1 MKQMR
6 LSRYALLACL
16 SLPTV
21 TLHAAP
27 TDSAATNTHP
37 VAASAIPPTAL
48 QIAPKIAPTRVIS
61 AGSNVTEII
70 VALGAG
76 DVLVG
81 VDSSSRLPADSKAAT
96 LGYIRQLPAEGML
109 ALRPDYMIGSDEM
122 APASALTA
130 LQQAKI
136 PLTVLPSDTTPEA
149 LKAQVKQIA
158 ALLHKEAEGQTL
170 QTKIDQQLEQLAQ
183 TRAQLQSKQHGK
195 PLKAVYLLLHD
206 GRPPMIAGGN
216 TPADT
221 LLTLAGAVNPAAS
234 VRNYQTVSAE
244 SLLAM
249 QPDLIV
255 VSERNWTG
263 NADSL
268 LAKQPLLQNT
278 PAGRNKAVLPINGKA
293 LIGGIG
299 LSTLSEAQRLA
310 NHLNQ
315 Q

>member
-37 VAASAIPPTAL
+37 VAASAIPPTAP
-48 QIAPKIAPTRVIS
+48 QAAPKIAPTRVIS

-109 ALRPDYMIGSDEM
+109 ALRPDYVIGSDEM

-149 LKAQVKQIA
+149 LKAQVTQIA
-158 ALLHKEAEGQTL
+158 ALLHKEAAGQTL

-234 VRNYQTVSAE
+234 VRNYQTMSAE

-263 NADSL
+263 DADSL